1 MKKNAIIIAALVLT
15 FSFLSISNAQEIIR
29 YHGSAPIG
37 KLIMPGAAAEF
48 EKLENVKFDIKYRT
62 TTYGIDRLLVGEC
75 DIAGG
80 GRPLEENEKVKGI
93 IETPVFIDAYAFIVH
108 ENNTITLIASEEITD
123 IFNGKITDWDNLKGA
138 GKGKITIISPPTD
151 AAYYVSAK
159 NKIGFTS
166 LPDNAIKVEMTT
178 DVYDTVKNQPLSIGL
193 VSYADIIH
201 KQRNVKILEIVH
213 NGKRSKINQTHVYL
227 GIYPYSQTLH
237 FFTKGEPHAN
247 IKKFIEFFNTRKGMK
262 VIMDA
267 GFFLLPP
274 R

>member
-1 MKKNAIIIAALVLT
+1 MNKKIIII
-15 FSFLSISNAQEIIR
+15 FLIFICVTATISNAQEIIR
-29 YHGSAPIG
+29 YNGSAPIG

-48 EKLENVKFDIKYRT
+48 EKMENVKFDIKYKT
-62 TTYGIDRLLVGEC
+62 TGYGVDRLLENEC

-80 GRPLEENEKVKGI
+80 ARPLEEKEKAEGI
-93 IETPVFIDAYAFIVH
+93 VQSPVFMDAYAFIVH
-108 ENNTITLIASEEITD
+108 EDNPITRIASEEIAD
-123 IFNGKITDWDNLKGA
+123 IFNGKINQWDSLKNA

-166 LPDNAIKVEMTT
+166 LPENSIQVEMTT
-178 DVYDTVKNQPLSIGL
+178 DVYDAVKAKPLSIGL
-193 VSYADIIH
+193 VSYADIMH
-201 KQRNVKILEIVH
+201 KKENIKVLEIVH

-237 FFTKGEPHAN
+237 FFTKGEPQGN
-247 IKKFIEFFNTRKGMK
+247 VKKFIDFFNTQKGMK
-262 VIMDA
+262 IIMDS